1 MSFLKVV
8 LDKMKIFKHNLSFIW
23 KEVVGVYY
31 SLDLLL
37 ISSFLLLIS
46 CTKSGQ
52 TTFTEGDRVFL
63 IQ

>member
-1 MSFLKVV
+1 MI
-8 LDKMKIFKHNLSFIW
+8 IFKHNLSFIW

-63 IQ
+63 I